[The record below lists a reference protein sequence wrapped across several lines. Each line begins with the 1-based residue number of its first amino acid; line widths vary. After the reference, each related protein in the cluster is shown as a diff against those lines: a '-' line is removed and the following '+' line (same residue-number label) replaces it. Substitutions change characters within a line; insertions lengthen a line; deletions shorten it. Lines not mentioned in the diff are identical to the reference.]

1 MSFGSFLGFGGISAS
16 LSISK
21 IFNVL
26 YPNINSTTLVTSSDG
41 RIVPK
46 VRTTLPQPNNGPSS
60 GDLNALEKKSPQ
72 ESEMVHSKSFLE
84 NSSSVSENPI
94 HVVEG
99 IVNDV

>member
-21 IFNVL
+21 IFTVL

-46 VRTTLPQPNNGPSS
+46 IRTASLQPNGSSS